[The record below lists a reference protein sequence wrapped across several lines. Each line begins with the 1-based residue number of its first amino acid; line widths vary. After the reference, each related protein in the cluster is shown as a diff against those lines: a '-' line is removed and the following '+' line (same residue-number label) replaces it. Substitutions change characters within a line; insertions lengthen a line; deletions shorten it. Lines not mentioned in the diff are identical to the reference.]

1 MMKKKK
7 GKQVADPTVPLPPD
21 FQHLDERYKAQ
32 KYGHTINITG
42 PGLST
47 QIFDEIRGKQKNNES
62 VAIVITAPPGKGKTY
77 IGIRWGQKLDPD
89 FHINDTPP
97 PPPNKDDGQVTF
109 DREHIQY
116 LVGSDE
122 PLERGQVIVMDEFH
136 FGGGSRS
143 WQNKDQQKLVNLIAA
158 IRSKGYVL
166 IIIVLNTRM
175 VDNYIR
181 DFVLNYQFDV
191 KDRGKAIAY
200 RRWFPEG
207 AREPYRKRL
216 GPMNIRLPDQ
226 ELCNYDDCL
235 KCPHLH
241 APPSTRCETIRAIY
255 ERRKKEFIDRQ
266 AKQDKEDT
274 NKITYHTFDE
284 IIKGISDYQK
294 KIPRKANGAIHK
306 GQCITWLK
314 QMGFNFRYADRSL
327 LVDTVEEVYG

>member
-1 MMKKKK
+1 MPKSK
-7 GKQVADPTVPLPPD
+7 GQVADPTVPLPPE
-21 FQHLDERYKAQ
+21 FEHLDDRYKAQ

-47 QIFDEIRGKQKNNES
+47 QIYDEIRGKQKNNES

-77 IGIRWGQKLDPD
+77 VGIRWGQKLDPD

-97 PPPNKDDGQVTF
+97 PPPKLDNGQVTF

-116 LVGSDE
+116 LVGADE

-175 VDNYIR
+175 VDNYLR

-191 KDRGKAIAY
+191 KARGYAIAY

-207 AREPYRKRL
+207 ASEPFRKRL
-216 GPMNIRLPDQ
+216 GPMKIRLPDQ
-226 ELCNYDDCL
+226 ELCNYNDCL
-235 KCPHLH
+235 KCTHLH
-241 APPSTRCETIRAIY
+241 APPSIRCETIRAIY

-266 AKQDKEDT
+266 ARDDEEHTK
-274 NKITYHTFDE
+274 KITYHTFDE
-284 IIKGISDYQK
+284 IVK
-294 KIPRKANGAIHK
+294 KITQDNTLIKWKNNKTIHRSKTIAN
-306 GQCITWLK
+306 LK
-314 QMGFNFRYADRSL
+314 QHEIRIKARDESL
-327 LVDTVEEVYG
+327 LMDTLEEQFA